1 MINAKMLPLF
11 SALAPI
17 HLVFHNIRL
26 LDIHTCIEIVMALVN
41 LPIIFWKLHTCF
53 NQISSEIL
61 ASARMDGASLKEE
74 IIHALA
80 PMAAPRIASTMLLKV
95 ILARNEAFRTLD
107 LAAANAP
114 RLTAFT
120 ASQSSPE
127 GLLHAKFSAASTTAI
142 ALIMIMGW
150 FSQKQLV
157 RGPTFGAV
165 E

>member
-1 MINAKMLPLF
+1 
-11 SALAPI
+11 
-17 HLVFHNIRL
+17 
-26 LDIHTCIEIVMALVN
+26 
-41 LPIIFWKLHTCF
+41 
-53 NQISSEIL
+53 
-61 ASARMDGASLKEE
+61 
-74 IIHALA
+74 
-80 PMAAPRIASTMLLKV
+80 MLLKV

>member
-1 MINAKMLPLF
+1 M
-11 SALAPI
+11 
-17 HLVFHNIRL
+17 
-26 LDIHTCIEIVMALVN
+26 
-41 LPIIFWKLHTCF
+41 
-53 NQISSEIL
+53 
-61 ASARMDGASLKEE
+61 
-74 IIHALA
+74 IHALA

-142 ALIMIMGW
+142 ALIMILIMGW